1 MGQKASC
8 RRMTEGDLAFVTA
21 LDREAFF
28 DPWTEAT
35 WRHELTSPI
44 ASWYVVLGE
53 DGTRQGYAG
62 LWCVAGEGQVLRVA
76 VRPEARCCGYGRLLT
91 ETLVRRAWETGCT
104 AVTLEVR
111 EGNGAAQ
118 AVYRRCG
125 FAGAGVRPHYYA
137 DNDEGALMMWLYREK
152 KEETCGRRISTF

>member
-1 MGQKASC
+1 M
-8 RRMTEGDLAFVTA
+8 
-21 LDREAFF
+21 
-28 DPWTEAT
+28 
-35 WRHELTSPI
+35 
-44 ASWYVVLGE
+44 
-53 DGTRQGYAG
+53 
-62 LWCVAGEGQVLRVA
+62 A

-91 ETLVRRAWETGCT
+91 ETLVRRSWETGCT

-137 DNDEGALMMWLYREK
+137 DNDEGALIMWLYREK

>member
-62 LWCVAGEGQVLRVA
+62 LWCVAG
-76 VRPEARCCGYGRLLT
+76 
-91 ETLVRRAWETGCT
+91 
-104 AVTLEVR
+104 
-111 EGNGAAQ
+111 
-118 AVYRRCG
+118 
-125 FAGAGVRPHYYA
+125 
-137 DNDEGALMMWLYREK
+137 
-152 KEETCGRRISTF
+152 